1 VPITKRECQLS
12 SDIKYVDA
20 KDLKRFTKQVFEGLG
35 MPSDDAATEA
45 EVLVWANLRGVDSHG
60 VTRLESYGHAIDAGS
75 MNVRPNIRVLSERA
89 GAIFIEGDLAMGPVV
104 TSFAV
109 DRVAEKARSA
119 GVGWGLIRNTTH
131 QGAMGYYVEKLAL
144 QGLAGIAVV
153 CNPPNMAPPGA
164 KAAGTHNSPI
174 AFAVPSKERGAVI
187 FDMATSIVAFGRLM
201 VAADRGED
209 LGEDWA
215 LDADGKPTT
224 DPALARLLRPAG
236 GYKGYG
242 LAFMF
247 ECFTSLM
254 AGNALLAPHI
264 LQDRAED
271 KPKGGAQNSFVA
283 AVDISMFTEVA
294 SMESEVDELVR
305 AEKSLPTV
313 DGVDEVMVPGDPQQR
328 TFEQRS
334 AEGIPMPPGTWDKIV
349 ASAERFSLELP
360 TESEA
365 AHG

>member
-1 VPITKRECQLS
+1 MASADQDRRVRAE
-12 SDIKYVDA
+12 
-20 KDLKRFTKQVFEGLG
+20 DLQCFTQKFFEGLG
-35 MPSDDAATEA
+35 MPAADAAIEA

-60 VTRLESYGHAIDAGS
+60 VTRLESYRNAIETGA
-75 MNVRPNIRVLSERA
+75 MNVRPEIRIISERA
-89 GAIFIEGDLAMGPVV
+89 GAIFIEGDHAMGPVV

-109 DRVAEKARSA
+109 DRVAEKARAA

-174 AFAVPSKERGAVI
+174 AFAVPSKERGALI
-187 FDMATSIVAFGRLM
+187 FDMATSVVAFGRIM
-201 VAADRGED
+201 VAADQGVP
-209 LGEDWA
+209 LGPDWA
-215 LDADGKPTT
+215 LDADGQPTT

-264 LQDRAED
+264 LPDRAD
-271 KPKGGAQNSFVA
+271 DRARPGAQNSFVA
-283 AVDISMFTEVA
+283 AVDVSMFSDVEA
-294 SMESEVDELVR
+294 MKAEVDDLVR
-305 AEKSLPTV
+305 AEKSLPTQP
-313 DGVDEVMVPGDPQQR
+313 GVDEVMVPGDPQQR
-328 TFEQRS
+328 TLAERRS
-334 AEGIPMPPGTWDKIV
+334 KGIPLPPGTWDKIL
-349 ASAERFSLELP
+349 AA
-360 TESEA
+360 A
-365 AHG
+365 AHQGIDPPELA

>member
-1 VPITKRECQLS
+1 MADRRI
-12 SDIKYVDA
+12 DA
-20 KDLKRFTKQVFEGLG
+20 TDLERFTTQVFAGLG
-35 MPSDDAATEA
+35 MPAEDAAIEA
-45 EVLVWANLRGVDSHG
+45 QVLVWANLRGVDSHG
-60 VTRLESYGHAIDAGS
+60 VTRLESYQRAIDSGA
-75 MNVRPNIRVLSERA
+75 MNVRPEIRVISERA
-89 GAIFIEGDLAMGPVV
+89 GAIFIEGDHAMGPVV

-109 DRVAEKARSA
+109 DRVAEKARAA

-153 CNPPNMAPPGA
+153 CDPPNMAPPGA

-174 AFAVPSKERGAVI
+174 ALAVPSKDRGAVI

-201 VAADRGED
+201 VAADQGVP
-209 LGEDWA
+209 LGDDWA

-224 DPALARLLRPAG
+224 DPALARFLRPAG

-264 LQDRAED
+264 LPDRAGD
-271 KPKGGAQNSFVA
+271 KPKNGAQNSFIA
-283 AVDISMFTEVA
+283 AVDISMFTDVDKM
-294 SMESEVDELVR
+294 STEVDELVR
-305 AEKSLPTV
+305 AEKSLPTQ

-328 TFEQRS
+328 TRLDRS
-334 AEGIPMPPGTWDKIV
+334 THGIPIPPGTWDKIV
-349 ASAERFSLELP
+349 AAAERLNLQLP
-360 TESEA
+360 AEVKAS
-365 AHG
+365 HG